1 MEMGEDAASSG
12 RRDSSPAWPPGVLL
26 LLLLLGNPLSDIAK
40 NIVSSSRLVLS
51 ESLASIL
58 TQPTHKTRKPTFA
71 ENAAVAISGV
81 DLLRI
86 RNGPDHR
93 DPESHSSGVPGG
105 RSWRAK
111 GCWRKREGSRTRS
124 AEDHGLLGF
133 LADRKIRGAPLSTPF
148 IDYAHR

>member
-12 RRDSSPAWPPGVLL
+12 RRDSSPAWPPGVL

-71 ENAAVAISGV
+71 ENAAVAISGG

-93 DPESHSSGVPGG
+93 DPETHSSGVPGG
-105 RSWRAK
+105 RRDAGGSAMGR
-111 GCWRKREGSRTRS
+111 GRVRSRTT
-124 AEDHGLLGF
+124 GF
-133 LADRKIRGAPLSTPF
+133 LDFWPIVKFEARPYQPPS
-148 IDYAHR
+148 